1 MRLPLVLLV
10 FLVGGCDDG
19 PEPVACRFGPS
30 HLVGTTRSPA
40 FDDLRLV
47 DEQEGLSL
55 YWSDAA
61 GLHRRGLSADGAPRN
76 DAVRIG
82 ARCEGGFDVLAEPA
96 GSTLA
101 CLQRGDPDRGR
112 AGQIS
117 VRSPDGA
124 TQHTGPV
131 GVESRGVQ
139 LVRDADGLR
148 VGWRDADGFV
158 SVARES
164 VSEGGTLST
173 EGRILSSHGT
183 FASAPQYLARDGS
196 LLRAWTESWL
206 EDGQA
211 TGHLF
216 VQRDERPPRPSLDV
230 GDLDVRIHLD
240 ADPRGPLV
248 SLRDSRPR
256 GARHRLFVGRP
267 DENLAVHLS
276 DVRSPS
282 RADAD
287 GAAPFVPPC
296 GDHVFALSTRRS
308 SRGVTMVTVER
319 LDPETLR
326 SAEAEHQ
333 IYEYHARFPQVVA
346 ACVDGTLLLAVG
358 ERATEVSPRPR
369 LRTYTLRCAP
379 GLEHQRTP
387 RIDGREHDL
396 VD

>member
-1 MRLPLVLLV
+1 MVAALL
-10 FLVGGCDDG
+10 GGCDDG

-30 HLVGTTRSPA
+30 HLVGTTRAPA
-40 FDDLRLV
+40 FDDLHLER
-47 DEQEGLSL
+47 EQDGLAL
-55 YWSDAA
+55 YWSDVA
-61 GLHRRGLSADGAPRN
+61 GLHRRALTPEGAPRG
-76 DAVRIG
+76 DVAHIG
-82 ARCEGGFDVLAEPA
+82 ARCAGGFDVLPEPD
-96 GSTLA
+96 GSTVA

-112 AGQIS
+112 AGQIL

-124 TQHTGPV
+124 SQRTGPV

-139 LVRDADGLR
+139 LVRHDGSLR

-164 VSEGGTLST
+164 ASDSGGLAA

-183 FASAPQYLARDGS
+183 FASAPRYLEQDGS

-206 EDGQA
+206 DDGQA

-216 VQRDERPPRPSLDV
+216 VQRDDRPARPSLDV
-230 GDLDVRIHLD
+230 GDLDVRIHLE
-240 ADPRGPLV
+240 ADGRGPLV

-267 DENLAVHLS
+267 DANLAVHLS

-282 RADAD
+282 RADAE
-287 GAAPFVPPC
+287 GAAPFVTPC
-296 GDHVFALSTRRS
+296 GEDLFALSTRRS

-326 SAEAEHQ
+326 SVEGEHQ

-346 ACVDGTLLLAVG
+346 ACVDRALVLAVG

-369 LRTYTLRCAP
+369 LRTYVLRCAP